1 MHQNQLV
8 VAAQPQGRH
17 HAIADLT
24 FIELCEQ
31 QDRALIPVF
40 TDEFDVAV
48 LQLWISSM

>member
-1 MHQNQLV
+1 MYQNQPV
-8 VAAQPQGRH
+8 VAAQPQGRY

-24 FIELCEQ
+24 LIELCEQ

-48 LQLWISSM
+48 LQLWISCM